1 MNITSR
7 RLRTPVRMT
16 IKSRSPSTT
25 LTQALH
31 RCGLGRDDTRNNGMT
46 SAIRGLHL
54 QERTTTSGKRSA
66 TSGTLAVLAQASCLS
81 FFLSFKSEECN
92 GSCHTPLLR
101 LHPRGGTRKLYLR
114 SE

>member
-31 RCGLGRDDTRNNGMT
+31 RCGLGRDDTYKNGPPLRGKGLPLRARSPCWRRRVV
-46 SAIRGLHL
+46 SAF
-54 QERTTTSGKRSA
+54 
-66 TSGTLAVLAQASCLS
+66 SCP
-81 FFLSFKSEECN
+81 FKSEECN
-92 GSCHTPLLR
+92 GSCHTPLLH

>member
-1 MNITSR
+1 
-7 RLRTPVRMT
+7 MT

-81 FFLSFKSEECN
+81 FFLSVQI
-92 GSCHTPLLR
+92 
-101 LHPRGGTRKLYLR
+101 RGMQRQLPYAASSLASKGRNAETVLTI
-114 SE
+114 